1 MKETDILI
9 QQAEEKQNQLRE
21 LLGRLREERGALEE
35 ENMRLKQ
42 AALHQ
47 DERRDHEDG
56 GRMSGA
62 AFTQNVR
69 KFLSE
74 NGEVPMMQSAYD
86 EMTPDEKSSRVRCV
100 LLCELV
106 KSAHWSAF
114 SEDIT
119 TSAPVYSASHT

>member
-1 MKETDILI
+1 
-9 QQAEEKQNQLRE
+9 
-21 LLGRLREERGALEE
+21 
-35 ENMRLKQ
+35 MRLKQ

-47 DERRDHEDG
+47 DGYRESEDG

-86 EMTPDEKSSRVRCV
+86 EMTPDERGTFLRGLDTLQTFIGSARAA
-100 LLCELV
+100 LCGLDGE
-106 KSAHWSAF
+106 AT
-114 SEDIT
+114 IR
-119 TSAPVYSASHT
+119 